1 MIGKNLGLYI
11 HIPFCL
17 KKCNYCDFV
26 SYPDMEDYWDAYVT
40 ALTGELVLL
49 SGQFQNSLIRSVFIG
64 GGTPSLLPPLYI
76 ERIFD
81 TINRYYRMETNCE
94 ISIESNPGTL
104 SASRL
109 ETYRNAGINR
119 LSIGLQA
126 CQDFLLDKLGRL
138 HTFSDFIS
146 ALDLARRFGFENIN
160 ADIIF
165 GIPGQSLMDW
175 KETVGIVAGLG
186 LTHIS
191 CYSLMIEE
199 GTLFGELKE
208 KGLIREA
215 DDELDREMYHYAID
229 HFSAAGYEHYEISNF
244 AKPHREC
251 IHNMNYWE
259 RGEYIGVGAGA
270 HSLIG
275 NRRYA
280 NVPDIIRYIEGIREG
295 RPALAEDH
303 LISPDEALAERMI
316 LGLRLVKGLD
326 LQKVS
331 EEYGIDVEK
340 KYKKSLDT
348 LLRKNLIKYEGKVIK
363 LTERGIDLAN
373 SVFVEF
379 I

>member
-1 MIGKNLGLYI
+1 
-11 HIPFCL
+11 
-17 KKCNYCDFV
+17 
-26 SYPDMEDYWDAYVT
+26 
-40 ALTGELVLL
+40 
-49 SGQFQNSLIRSVFIG
+49 
-64 GGTPSLLPPLYI
+64 
-76 ERIFD
+76 
-81 TINRYYRMETNCE
+81 
-94 ISIESNPGTL
+94 
-104 SASRL
+104 
-109 ETYRNAGINR
+109 
-119 LSIGLQA
+119 
-126 CQDFLLDKLGRL
+126 
-138 HTFSDFIS
+138 
-146 ALDLARRFGFENIN
+146 
-160 ADIIF
+160 
-165 GIPGQSLMDW
+165 
-175 KETVGIVAGLG
+175 
-186 LTHIS
+186 
-191 CYSLMIEE
+191 
-199 GTLFGELKE
+199 
-208 KGLIREA
+208 
-215 DDELDREMYHYAID
+215 
-229 HFSAAGYEHYEISNF
+229 
-244 AKPHREC
+244 
-251 IHNMNYWE
+251 MNYWE

-331 EEYGIDVEK
+331 EEFGIDVEK